1 MLPETM
7 VVLLLERSRV
17 LVHMYLII
25 MIENLHGSLINLKV
39 TLDGS
44 RNTQS
49 RQNLGVQRPWKYMT
63 SLVAPG
69 VSPQCRTSHRED
81 PAFWQLPSSVKPQ
94 SVIWGPKPLLNP
106 NVVQL
111 SICCVY
117 DWNCQS
123 LLVSLVN
130 RLVRVL

>member
-7 VVLLLERSRV
+7 AVLLLERSRV

-49 RQNLGVQRPWKYMT
+49 RQNLGVQRP
-63 SLVAPG
+63 
-69 VSPQCRTSHRED
+69 
-81 PAFWQLPSSVKPQ
+81 
-94 SVIWGPKPLLNP
+94 
-106 NVVQL
+106 
-111 SICCVY
+111 
-117 DWNCQS
+117 
-123 LLVSLVN
+123 
-130 RLVRVL
+130 